1 MFLGKENKFSLGH
14 GPSNQDENP
23 EIVTPQPR
31 EEGFPRRNE

>member
-1 MFLGKENKFSLGH
+1 VFFGKENKFSLGH

-23 EIVTPQPR
+23 ELVTPKPR